1 MVYRCSEFRYECI
14 IHHFYIFKESR
25 LSKHFYK
32 NKEIEEIKHK
42 DLAETPFQ
50 QQIVDYLYRNI
61 TSQKDKVLAQQVQI
75 KNHEQSITEFVHDI
89 KTL

>member
-75 KNHEQSITEFVHDI
+75 KIMNKALQNLFMILKH
-89 KTL
+89 L